1 MKKIQQATLVV
12 MFANTLI
19 NLVILG
25 IVIFK

>member
-1 MKKIQQATLVV
+1 MKKMQNVTVVV
-12 MFANTLI
+12 MVANTLI

>member
-25 IVIFK
+25 VLIFK